1 MQPENP
7 MTKPMQ
13 KLKAVAVA
21 RAMARAE
28 ASSTFYDLN
37 IIS

>member
-1 MQPENP
+1 

-28 ASSTFYDLN
+28 ATVPARRFMT
-37 IIS
+37 